1 MRARRVYANPFDLR
15 PPRRVA
21 CNSIFLSMLFFG
33 ALAASASEIPVALP
47 VPPPDQA
54 AEYQAE
60 VPKTIIELQQFRRS
74 TDIVAEGSDGRR
86 GTATLVALNPQINS
100 WFLLVLDWGE
110 RGGRMAYHL
119 ENPNPRDQSI
129 QLSGTDRHGIRILSS
144 SGGIACDL
152 WSGSPSSALERSRRS
167 FLPYA
172 PLCDGRLY
180 LRNPVRAGY
189 TNLERVT
196 GFLRDHVWSG
206 EKIIGFVRK
215 EFYRDV
221 FMEKGKAGAAS
232 PPAASTPTPSNVP
245 RAASVSDA
253 YANRPIAPEHLGIDL
268 ADAENGLTLGRW
280 YQARGAPGIYVSLIQ
295 PQAIATE
302 ILNSYRST
310 VNNLDP
316 VESLAVA
323 YLVAFDLTEFDLGFA
338 LGTEHPRVGWSDRAL
353 SAVRNPNLP
362 GPDGIDSVAPLVTNG
377 MVSPVFAARTVAT
390 FTGGFKRQHG
400 AYRYGVLAQQNHGSH
415 YGFIEQ
421 GTVFSKLQPGVA
433 TLFVLDDGTVG
444 MKTWTKDD
452 DGLLSRIK
460 HARQNGVP
468 LVEQDPATGI
478 SAPGSL
484 VARWGAGNWSG
495 SADENLRTLR
505 AGACVQET
513 RSKRFLVYGYFS
525 TATPSA
531 MARVFQ
537 AYGCRYAM
545 HLDMNALEHTYLA
558 LYIRKGDQIVVEH
571 LIQGMAE
578 VDKRANGALIPRFLG
593 FPDNRDFFY
602 LVRREKP
609 YE

>member
-221 FMEKGKAGAAS
+221 FMEKGKAGSAS
-232 PPAASTPTPSNVP
+232 PPAASAPTSSNVP

-268 ADAENGLTLGRW
+268 AHAENGLTLGRW

-323 YLVAFDLTEFDLGFA
+323 YLVAFDLTEFDVGFA

-505 AGACVQET
+505 AGACLQET
-513 RSKRFLVYGYFS
+513 RSKRFVVYGYFS